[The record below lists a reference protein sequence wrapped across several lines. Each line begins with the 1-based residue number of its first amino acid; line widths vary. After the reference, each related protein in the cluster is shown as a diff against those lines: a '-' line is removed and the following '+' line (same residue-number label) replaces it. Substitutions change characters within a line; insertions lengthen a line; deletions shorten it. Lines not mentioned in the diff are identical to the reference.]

1 MTNGVHRKSPDS
13 QPVLDKTI
21 LVVEDD
27 ADLQEILRLTFTKE
41 GFRVVI
47 AKDGQQALDLAQ
59 RHDPD
64 LVILDLMLPKID
76 GVEVC
81 RRLREEP
88 AFKRL
93 PILMLTAK
101 GEESDVVLG
110 LGVGADDYLV
120 KPARPREMVARVR
133 NLLRRTTKD
142 DPVVTEQL
150 IHAGPMAIDPVR
162 FEVRIGERRVQLTPT
177 EFKLLQTLAGRPGRV
192 FRRGE
197 LIDYTIGAGAIVT
210 ERNIDTHVK
219 SVRKKLGP
227 EGELVETVRGVGY
240 RFSDAPLPEPT
251 PLPAKPVPRAR
262 GTGKSRR

>member
-1 MTNGVHRKSPDS
+1 MN
-13 QPVLDKTI
+13 KTI

-27 ADLQEILRLTFTKE
+27 ADLQEVLRLTFTNE

-47 AKDGQQALDLAQ
+47 AKDGLQALDLAQ

-64 LVILDLMLPKID
+64 LVILDLMLPKLD
-76 GVEVC
+76 GIEVC

-88 AFKRL
+88 AFRRL

-101 GEESDVVLG
+101 GEEADVVRG
-110 LGVGADDYLV
+110 LGGGADDYLA

-142 DPVVTEQL
+142 DPVVSEQR
-150 IHAGPMAIDPVR
+150 ISAGPLLIDPVR

-177 EFKLLQTLAGRPGRV
+177 EFKLLQTLASRPGRV

-210 ERNIDTHVK
+210 ERNVDTHVK
-219 SVRKKLGP
+219 SVRRKLGP
-227 EGELVETVRGVGY
+227 EGEWIQTVRGVGY
-240 RFSDAPLPEPT
+240 RFTDAPT
-251 PLPAKPVPRAR
+251 PKR
-262 GTGKSRR
+262 SRR

>member
-1 MTNGVHRKSPDS
+1 M
-13 QPVLDKTI
+13 LDKTI
-21 LVVEDD
+21 LVIEDD
-27 ADLQEILRLTFTKE
+27 ADLQEILRLTFTHE
-41 GFRVVI
+41 GFRVVL
-47 AKDGQQALDLAQ
+47 AKDGAQGLELAH

-64 LVILDLMLPKID
+64 LVILDLMLPKLD

-133 NLLRRTTKD
+133 NLLRRTAKD
-142 DPVVTEQL
+142 DPVVTEE
-150 IHAGPMAIDPVR
+150 IINAGPMTIDPIR
-162 FEVRIGERRVQLTPT
+162 FEVRIGDRRVQLTPT

-197 LIDYTIGAGAIVT
+197 LIDYTIGAGVIVT

-219 SVRKKLGP
+219 SVRRKLGP
-227 EGELVETVRGVGY
+227 DGELIETVRGVGY
-240 RFSDAPLPEPT
+240 RFTDMPEPQ
-251 PLPAKPVPRAR
+251 PEAAAAKPRAAAR
-262 GTGKSRR
+262 GRGSGGRPRR

>member
-1 MTNGVHRKSPDS
+1 MQDLR
-13 QPVLDKTI
+13 VLDKTLLI
-21 LVVEDD
+21 VEDD
-27 ADLQEILRLTFTKE
+27 ADLLEVLRLTFTHE
-41 GFRVVI
+41 GYRVVL
-47 AKDGQQALDLAQ
+47 AKDGVQALDLAQ

-64 LVILDLMLPKID
+64 LVILDLMLPKLD
-76 GVEVC
+76 GIEVC

-110 LGVGADDYLV
+110 LGVGADDYMV
-120 KPARPREMVARVR
+120 KPTRPRELVARVR
-133 NLLRRTTKD
+133 GLLRRTSKD
-142 DPVVTEQL
+142 DPTVTEEM
-150 IHAGPMAIDPVR
+150 ISAGPMTIDPVR
-162 FEVRIGERRVQLTPT
+162 FEVRMGDRRVQLTPT

-219 SVRKKLGP
+219 SVRRKLGP
-227 EGELVETVRGVGY
+227 EGDLIETVRGVGY
-240 RFSDAPLPEPT
+240 RFVDTGDDVA
-251 PLPAKPVPRAR
+251 AGKPSKSGKAGQASKPRR
-262 GTGKSRR
+262 

>member
-1 MTNGVHRKSPDS
+1 M
-13 QPVLDKTI
+13 LDKTI

-27 ADLQEILRLTFTKE
+27 ADLLEILRLTFTHE
-41 GFRVVI
+41 GFRVVT
-47 AKDGQQALDLAQ
+47 AKDGAQGLDLAQ

-64 LVILDLMLPKID
+64 LVILDLMLPKLD
-76 GVEVC
+76 GIEVC
-81 RRLREEP
+81 KRLREEP

-133 NLLRRTTKD
+133 NLLRRASKG
-142 DPVVTEQL
+142 DPVVTEET
-150 IHAGPMAIDPVR
+150 IRVGPLTIDPVR
-162 FEVRIGERRVQLTPT
+162 FEVRAGDRAIQLTPT

-227 EGELVETVRGVGY
+227 EGDLVETVRGVGY
-240 RFSDAPLPEPT
+240 RFRDER
-251 PLPAKPVPRAR
+251 PA
-262 GTGKSRR
+262 